1 MKTEDIDKRIGMPD
15 VDKEWA
21 RFEQEVIGKETKRRP
36 VLAWAMGIGIAAS
49 VALLLIFNI
58 GKIQKEEPLVAQV
71 QPAQPEHVSE
81 PARVPAKEVVAEVS
95 KPVATPRK
103 ELTIAKAD
111 ASATTGLDIPA
122 REYTGAVQKI
132 KMDDMGDL
140 AFESVDQALQG
151 QIAGQDISHNEAEPE
166 LQGVIAGHEGID
178 PTYNDSIL
186 VLLDGKRL
194 PDSLCTRQFARRGI
208 HKYLEKKGLLVDK
221 IVRLNEESVR
231 IKGDEQTKQ
240 RYKQYVEQYG
250 RLAQLG
256 VAEITSANDSANEV
270 FVLQHPELKKT
281 FRRVEGFVMEES
293 TNEPLEST
301 IIRHRQFATSADPLG
316 HFVLWVP
323 KSVDTLYAKC
333 IGCQDAFFQPA
344 DTTLTI
350 RLKDNYRTH
359 DIASADLSSGTT
371 MRLRGIGDSK
381 PDSFLVVVN
390 GKTLFDSRG
399 MTSEEIDRR
408 IEEYLNEQGLLQ
420 NIKIPWDNGAI
431 AIWASTPEERK
442 EIERMIANLT
452 IVPKLPHLGSGTL
465 RLIGTGSGPSDK
477 DRIDSTLILVNGE
490 PLPNSLKWQVL
501 GESID
506 DVDTYMPRYFSRQGL
521 LIDSVYV
528 HKDSEFTERY
538 GGLAKYGVIEIKT
551 VPDTYCDAYVR
562 KHPKLMKKYTR
573 VEGYIVNNEGK
584 PLTEAWVHL
593 KEESLTGAAT
603 DSTGHF
609 VFWVPRKDV
618 TLRAEQSGYK
628 SFEFS
633 PTDKSLVMHLEKSEK
648 GYNMR
653 LRGNPEPTPELQG
666 QIAGLP
672 PIDICRVK
680 NDYHRTINKQAP
692 DTTLTLVNGKEDEAF
707 NQYRHE
713 IPYWSEAFV
722 YDYFF
727 QRNQLFL
734 RQKASIGDEAK
745 SYAHLF
751 NGRDIRWVMDYLT
764 IPYTPVSQFT
774 PEELKA
780 RRLAYL
786 LRCYREGKNNQD
798 YHGMPSPDLFDTP
811 QKERLFGLLGV
822 KYHSRIS
829 EKFGHV
835 SCDSRGTYI
844 PLERNSQFTVQ
855 DEIWEENGEW
865 LGMEDDE
872 RFNAARDE
880 LEKAAAE
887 ASSSLIERDDSI
899 VGMAFIY
906 GGKVTKGAPHE
917 SPVMWVLKDKVKES
931 TFEFTPDED
940 APSYWT
946 AEVYYSTYFPR
957 QMEVHL
963 RSVDKL
969 YASECPDILNIHYK
983 RLTGVVQDEEG
994 KPVSGA
1000 LVSYRDRPYFSQS
1013 DATDSLGRFELM
1025 LPNMSDT
1032 ISVIRIGYEKQ
1043 TIRVLPTDS
1052 VLTIRLKE
1060 NDWKELRESLKKKQ

>member
-21 RFEQEVIGKETKRRP
+21 RFEQEVIGKETKRHST
-36 VLAWAMGIGIAAS
+36 LAWALGIGIAAS
-49 VALLLIFNI
+49 VALLIIYNI
-58 GKIQKEEPLVAQV
+58 GKEQTEQPLMAQV
-71 QPAQPEHVSE
+71 EPTQPQHVSE
-81 PARVPAKEVVAEVS
+81 PARVPAKEVVTEVP
-95 KPVATPRK
+95 KPV
-103 ELTIAKAD
+103 IAQNKKLALANANVPA
-111 ASATTGLDIPA
+111 ASSLDIPA

-194 PDSLCTRQFARRGI
+194 PDFLCTRQFARRGI

-350 RLKDNYRTH
+350 RLKDNYRSH

-371 MRLRGIGDSK
+371 MRLRGIGDNK
-381 PDSFLVVVN
+381 IDSFLVVVN

-399 MTSEEIDRR
+399 MTSEETERR
-408 IEEYLNEQGLLQ
+408 LEEYLNEQGLLQ
-420 NIKIPWDNGAI
+420 DIKIPWKNGAI
-431 AIWASTPEERK
+431 EIYASTPEER
-442 EIERMIANLT
+442 EERQRMIANAT
-452 IVPKLPHLGSGTL
+452 IVPNPSYFGSNSM
-465 RLIGTGSGPSDK
+465 RLHGTGDYRPSDK
-477 DRIDSTLILVNGE
+477 DRMDSTLILINGE
-490 PLPNSLKWQVL
+490 PLPDSLKRQVL
-501 GESID
+501 GESLD
-506 DVDTYMPRYFSRQGL
+506 DMDTNMPRYFSQQGL
-521 LIDSVYV
+521 LIDSMYV
-528 HKDSEFTERY
+528 HKDSEFTKKY
-538 GGLAKYGVIEIKT
+538 GGLAKYGVIEIKA
-551 VPDTYCDAYVR
+551 VPYEY
-562 KHPKLMKKYTR
+562 
-573 VEGYIVNNEGK
+573 
-584 PLTEAWVHL
+584 
-593 KEESLTGAAT
+593 
-603 DSTGHF
+603 
-609 VFWVPRKDV
+609 
-618 TLRAEQSGYK
+618 
-628 SFEFS
+628 
-633 PTDKSLVMHLEKSEK
+633 
-648 GYNMR
+648 
-653 LRGNPEPTPELQG
+653 G

-672 PIDICRVK
+672 PIDIRRVK
-680 NDYHRTINKQAP
+680 NDYRRTVNKQAP
-692 DTTLTLVNGKEDEAF
+692 DTILTVVNGKEDEAF
-707 NQYRHE
+707 LKYLHGM
-713 IPYWSEAFV
+713 PYWSRTFI

-727 QRNQLFL
+727 ERNQLFI
-734 RQKASIGDEAK
+734 RQYRPEGDEINK
-745 SYAHLF
+745 YAHLF
-751 NGRDIRWVMDYLT
+751 NGRDIRFILDYQSM
-764 IPYTPVSQFT
+764 PYKPVGQFT
-774 PEELKA
+774 PDELKA

-786 LRCYREGKNNQD
+786 LRCYREGKNDQD
-798 YHGMPSPDLFDTP
+798 NHGMLAPDLFDTP
-811 QKERLFGLLGV
+811 AEERLFGLLGV
-822 KYHSRIS
+822 KYWQGNRF
-829 EKFGHV
+829 ERFGHV
-835 SCDSRGTYI
+835 SRDSRGTYI
-844 PLERNSQFTVQ
+844 PLERHMQFTVQ
-855 DEIWEENGEW
+855 DQIWEENGEW

-872 RFNAARDE
+872 RFNAVIKELDE
-880 LEKAAAE
+880 AANG
-887 ASSSLIERDDSI
+887 ASSSLVEPGDSI
-899 VGMAFIY
+899 VAMAFIY
-906 GGKVTKGAPHE
+906 GGKVAKGALHE
-917 SPVMWVLKDKVKES
+917 SDVMWEKPFKDKVKGS
-931 TFEFTPDED
+931 IFEFTPDED

-946 AEVYYSTYFPR
+946 AEIYYSTQFPR
-957 QMEVHL
+957 HMVVYL
-963 RSVDKL
+963 NSVDKL
-969 YASECPDILNIHYK
+969 YATECPDILNIRYK
-983 RLTGVVQDEEG
+983 RLSGVVEDEEG
-994 KPVSGA
+994 KPVNGG

-1013 DATDSLGRFELM
+1013 VATDSLGRFELM
-1025 LPNMSDT
+1025 LPNTSDT
-1032 ISVIRIGYEKQ
+1032 ISVIRMGYEKQ

-1060 NDWKELRESLKKKQ
+1060 IDWKELRESLKKKQKELRESLKKKQ